1 MKIRPVLPALVTLG
15 LALIALLPPSASA
28 DDAADEAGK
37 PLRDLVD
44 TATQRLQTA
53 DPVAAS
59 KWLGGGPITDPAR
72 VQQVLQ
78 SVAADAESSGAPSD
92 FVMSVFTDQIN
103 ATEAIQYSRF
113 SWWKLNPADAPASAP
128 DLSASRALIDGLNA
142 EMVAQIVAQW
152 PVLHAPDC
160 AAHLGA
166 AKAAVADQ
174 RQLDPLYR
182 QALDAATRSYCT
194 G

>member
-28 DDAADEAGK
+28 DGAADEAGE
-37 PLRDLVD
+37 PLHDLVD

-59 KWLGGGPITDPAR
+59 KWLSGGPITDPAR

-92 FVMSVFTDQIN
+92 FVTSVFIEVT
-103 ATEAIQYSRF
+103 AIR
-113 SWWKLNPADAPASAP
+113 
-128 DLSASRALIDGLNA
+128 
-142 EMVAQIVAQW
+142 MVAISSLN
-152 PVLHAPDC
+152 LHTSCLSSRSAIPSSSPPRY
-160 AAHLGA
+160 
-166 AKAAVADQ
+166 VWE
-174 RQLDPLYR
+174 LYHF
-182 QALDAATRSYCT
+182 LEK
-194 G
+194 